1 MRVLLPLSGID
12 LLRYYSLLHGRSSWT
27 QLTWHSSAG
36 FCASNM
42 IDPSFPLPTGVVLGT
57 CFQ

>member
-27 QLTWHSSAG
+27 PKINVALIRRILRFQYH
-36 FCASNM
+36 
-42 IDPSFPLPTGVVLGT
+42 PSFRLPTGVVLGT

>member
-12 LLRYYSLLHGRSSWT
+12 LLRYYFTAPWPFILDSQINVALIRRILRF
-27 QLTWHSSAG
+27 QY
-36 FCASNM
+36 
-42 IDPSFPLPTGVVLGT
+42 DPSFRLPTGVVLGT